1 MNTES
6 RDRWNY
12 VTGTVLSIVLTL
24 AAFGAV
30 LSGAGRGLALA
41 IVAAAA
47 VAQIAVQLRFFLHLG
62 FSGQKREDLQLVLFS
77 LLLLTIMAG
86 GTIWILTNLSGR
98 MM

>member
-6 RDRWNY
+6 RDRGNY

-30 LSGAGRGLALA
+30 LYGAGRGLALA